1 MQMRW
6 MTISGLLGLLTSLLL
21 LQACG
26 PSGPLSFLQPS
37 INSQDDCGYVQNVYG
52 QRISWKGQTPIRLYV
67 HESFP
72 ASFKGALESAIG
84 KWEQADGKPLF
95 QIVAYNI
102 PGPLTPRQDGSNVL
116 YYMNT
121 WEDSKSSE
129 QARTSVY
136 SVGDRIQE
144 ADIRI
149 NAKNFTFYW
158 QSPGSSS
165 DVHIESLLVHELGH
179 ILGLKHKDSAGSV
192 MGTYLSSLTVRSS
205 ISSTDLGA
213 LKCEY

>member
-1 MQMRW
+1 MK
-6 MTISGLLGLLTSLLL
+6 TKLIGLFLIPLALVG

-26 PSGPLSFLQPS
+26 PNSLAFLQPS
-37 INSQDDCGYVQNVYG
+37 YKAQDDCGFVQNVYG
-52 QRISWKGQTPIRLYV
+52 ERISWKGQTPIVLYV

-72 ASFKGALESAIG
+72 AQFNGALESAIK
-84 KWEQADGKPLF
+84 KWETAAGKPLF
-95 QIVAYNI
+95 QIAAFGAS
-102 PGPLTPRQDGSNVL
+102 GPMSPRQDNTSVI

-121 WEDSKSSE
+121 WEDNKVAE

-136 SVGDRIQE
+136 WIGDTIRE

-158 QSPGSSS
+158 QQPSGGA

-179 ILGLKHKDSAGSV
+179 VLGLKHKDGAGSV
-192 MGTYLSSLTVRSS
+192 MGTYLSGLTVRAT
-205 ISSTDLGA
+205 ITNTDLTSMR
-213 LKCEY
+213 CEY